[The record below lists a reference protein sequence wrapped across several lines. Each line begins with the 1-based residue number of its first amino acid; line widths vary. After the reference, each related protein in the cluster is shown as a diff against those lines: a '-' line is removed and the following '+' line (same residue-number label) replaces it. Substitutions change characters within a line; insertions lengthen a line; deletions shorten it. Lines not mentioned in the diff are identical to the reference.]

1 MRPKIL
7 IQLVVWL
14 MCCSA
19 AQAAAA
25 GRFALVIGNSDYQNA
40 PRLANPVND
49 ARDVA
54 AAFERLGFSVKLLGN
69 GTFDAMRRALLEF
82 APQAQAAEIAVV
94 FFAGH
99 GMEIRDE
106 NWLIPVDA
114 EMKMDIATGQ
124 EAVSLGSILPIVSRA
139 RKLGLVML
147 DACRDNPFS
156 KQLQTSQPGR
166 SLPGRGLAPIEP
178 PGSVLV
184 VFAAKHG
191 TTADDGWGRN
201 SPFTTALLHNLEL
214 PGLEINYLFRNIHDE
229 VYGATQQR
237 QEPYVYGTLSREPIY
252 FKASSDSKSSDAAPR
267 SEAAQAWTVI
277 KDTND
282 PAVLNT
288 FIRRFDNTFYSDLA
302 RNRLQQLNRTDTA
315 TTTPPTGNPA
325 QQNRASAPPGPPAD
339 DPQTASNGIVG
350 QWSWRSHCGI
360 FGSYQGSVQ
369 FTHPSTEKLA
379 GVMSDD
385 SGDWTLFDGRVGDG
399 GISFRRKVKGG
410 ATQHWTA
417 TLDRPKSGKYLLKG
431 TISDSRFS
439 IGNCTWIA
447 TRG

>member
-191 TTADDGWGRN
+191 TTADDGSGRN

-229 VYGATQQR
+229 V
-237 QEPYVYGTLSREPIY
+237 
-252 FKASSDSKSSDAAPR
+252 
-267 SEAAQAWTVI
+267 
-277 KDTND
+277 
-282 PAVLNT
+282 
-288 FIRRFDNTFYSDLA
+288 
-302 RNRLQQLNRTDTA
+302 
-315 TTTPPTGNPA
+315 
-325 QQNRASAPPGPPAD
+325 
-339 DPQTASNGIVG
+339 
-350 QWSWRSHCGI
+350 
-360 FGSYQGSVQ
+360 
-369 FTHPSTEKLA
+369 
-379 GVMSDD
+379 
-385 SGDWTLFDGRVGDG
+385 
-399 GISFRRKVKGG
+399 
-410 ATQHWTA
+410 
-417 TLDRPKSGKYLLKG
+417 
-431 TISDSRFS
+431 
-439 IGNCTWIA
+439 
-447 TRG
+447 

>member
-25 GRFALVIGNSDYQNA
+25 GRFALVIGNGDYQNA

-156 KQLQTSQPGR
+156 KQLQMSQP
-166 SLPGRGLAPIEP
+166 
-178 PGSVLV
+178 
-184 VFAAKHG
+184 
-191 TTADDGWGRN
+191 
-201 SPFTTALLHNLEL
+201 
-214 PGLEINYLFRNIHDE
+214 
-229 VYGATQQR
+229 
-237 QEPYVYGTLSREPIY
+237 
-252 FKASSDSKSSDAAPR
+252 SS
-267 SEAAQAWTVI
+267 
-277 KDTND
+277 
-282 PAVLNT
+282 
-288 FIRRFDNTFYSDLA
+288 
-302 RNRLQQLNRTDTA
+302 
-315 TTTPPTGNPA
+315 
-325 QQNRASAPPGPPAD
+325 
-339 DPQTASNGIVG
+339 
-350 QWSWRSHCGI
+350 
-360 FGSYQGSVQ
+360 
-369 FTHPSTEKLA
+369 
-379 GVMSDD
+379 
-385 SGDWTLFDGRVGDG
+385 
-399 GISFRRKVKGG
+399 
-410 ATQHWTA
+410 
-417 TLDRPKSGKYLLKG
+417 
-431 TISDSRFS
+431 
-439 IGNCTWIA
+439 TWIA